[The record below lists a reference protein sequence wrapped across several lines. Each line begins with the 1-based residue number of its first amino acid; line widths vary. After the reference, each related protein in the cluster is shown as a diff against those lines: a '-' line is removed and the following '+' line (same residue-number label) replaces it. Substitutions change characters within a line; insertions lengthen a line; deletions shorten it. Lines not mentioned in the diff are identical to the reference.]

1 MIQVLLALI
10 SSLAQSKGGK
20 IGELVTQVVN
30 TIGLGITDKA
40 EFDAFAMPWI
50 TWANGIVD
58 ANRDPTADEEAAANA
73 LADAVHA
80 NNQSLGTGGPG
91 VALPA
96 PPAG

>member
-1 MIQVLLALI
+1 MIQILLALLG
-10 SSLAQSKGGK
+10 SVGTSWGGPKGSL
-20 IGELVTQVVN
+20 LVQIAN
-30 TIGLGITDKA
+30 TLGLAVADTA
-40 EFDAFAMPWI
+40 EFKAFAGPWI
-50 TWANGIVD
+50 VWANGIVD

-96 PPAG
+96 PPA